1 MIEKDK
7 VRLAVGKLRDRSNKL
22 KMLLAGS
29 DVKIPVEHEVF
40 VEKLVV
46 DKLIEAFERIVD

>member
-1 MIEKDK
+1 M
-7 VRLAVGKLRDRSNKL
+7 AVGKLRDRSNKL

-40 VEKLVV
+40 VEKLVL